1 MSNPFFSDFLYN
13 SLPQIYRYLDKD
25 KRELQRFLKIF
36 GEALDL
42 MYRDIE
48 ILPYLRDFDKCPDEY
63 LPYLCEMLGVVYEPS
78 IPHEYQR
85 RFLKNHVFLKRQKG
99 TETPI
104 KYLAKELAGSEAEIE
119 IIGDEISVYIIK
131 AKDSDDKVVNSKVE
145 RRHIENYL
153 KYYIPVMM
161 DLIVYLYFGSTPT
174 KIEITER
181 TYDFGVPYKI
191 CNRFITDEV
200 QGGLLKGNI
209 GIKEKIYGFDTLY
222 PICNTFVT
230 STINVEKSE
239 NNVILAKE
247 YRDNEVLFKRVGST
261 FIGEGEI

>member
-1 MSNPFFSDFLYN
+1 MSNPFSDFLYDK
-13 SLPQIYRYLDKD
+13 LPQIYKYLDSD
-25 KRELQRFLKIF
+25 KRELQRFLKVF
-36 GEALDL
+36 GGALDL
-42 MYRDIE
+42 VYGDIE

-85 RFLKNHVFLKRQKG
+85 RFLKNHVFLKRKKG

-119 IIGDEISVYIIK
+119 IVGDEISVYIIK
-131 AKDSDDKVVNSKVE
+131 AKDSGDEIVNSKVE

-153 KYYIPVMM
+153 KYFIPVMM

-181 TYDFGVPYKI
+181 AYDFGVPYKI
-191 CNRFITDEV
+191 CNRFITSEV
-200 QGGLLKGNI
+200 KGGLLKGNLKLDCKAYPNDI
-209 GIKEKIYGFDTLY
+209 FY
-222 PICNTFVT
+222 PICNTFITSQITTESTCVNVT
-230 STINVEKSE
+230 
-239 NNVILAKE
+239 LANE
-247 YRDNEVLFKRVGST
+247 YRDNEILFKRVGST
-261 FIGEGEI
+261 NVGEGEI